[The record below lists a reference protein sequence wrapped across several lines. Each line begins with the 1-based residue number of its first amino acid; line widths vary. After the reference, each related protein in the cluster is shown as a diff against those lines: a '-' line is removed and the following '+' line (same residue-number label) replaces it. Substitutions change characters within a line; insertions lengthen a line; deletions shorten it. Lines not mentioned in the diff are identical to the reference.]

1 MKQTQPNIDI
11 YSTTTNKEKPKL
23 SIIPQSTKYS
33 AHSKIKG
40 FSFHADNTKE
50 ENISFLDGNKKEKD
64 LTSKEERDFNE
75 SNQKHK
81 IKQSCP
87 SGFLQKPSLNE
98 QVLPNITINKDIK
111 DSKDSKDKEKNEKNK
126 QNGIDIPLNITDL
139 IKEQNNIQLSKSFL
153 KSSYE
158 KYENTRF
165 SSKSLNIIK
174 SFAANTHQGV
184 VRKYNEDRVS
194 IILNIIK
201 PNSFKGSYWPTCSF
215 FGIFDGHGGNKCAD
229 YLKDNLHNF
238 IIKSP
243 YFPKNPQKAITEGF
257 NQCDDEYITNHALG
271 PNNIIMDRSGSCAIV
286 ILLIDK
292 KIYVANTGDSRGI
305 MSVNDSITVLSN
317 DHKPNN
323 DNEKTRIIE
332 EGGKIYQTQTQAK
345 NFNIRLDGIDPEQV
359 LLGPYRVFPGRLS
372 VSRSF
377 GDVEAKLPM
386 YNGNPNILIST
397 PEIKIFDI
405 NPNIEWIILGCDGI
419 YDNLS
424 NEEIKTCIDFCF
436 ENDLL
441 TKDIHSQTGISVD
454 MILKS
459 SLKRKSMDNITCVM
473 LTFEGFERKFLL
485 SKEKSSETRLQKT
498 ENQGKD
504 LLKEEKDVKS
514 KQIIANGM
522 TKKGLSINKNMTTS
536 ISSSMT
542 SSQVIKESNSQSNIG
557 SNSSLNKSHSKN
569 KTSQN
574 SMNIEKDSIHFI
586 KNKLKEEKDFGFGL
600 SFPSTVKNSKAQ
612 NVIFKK

>member
-11 YSTTTNKEKPKL
+11 YSTTKNIEKPKL

-50 ENISFLDGNKKEKD
+50 ENISFFDGNKKDSKD
-64 LTSKEERDFNE
+64 NKDNKDERDFNE
-75 SNQKHK
+75 NNHKHK

-87 SGFLQKPSLNE
+87 SGFLQKPSINNE
-98 QVLPNITINKDIK
+98 QVLPNIT
-111 DSKDSKDKEKNEKNK
+111 STSKDKEKTEQNK
-126 QNGIDIPLNITDL
+126 QNGIDTPLNITDL
-139 IKEQNNIQLSKSFL
+139 IKEQNNTPLSKSFL

-165 SSKSLNIIK
+165 SSKSLNLIK

-323 DNEKTRIIE
+323 DNEKKRILE

-345 NFNIRLDGIDPEQV
+345 NFNIKLDGIDPEQV

-397 PEIKIFDI
+397 PEVKIFEI
-405 NPNIEWIILGCDGI
+405 NSNIEWIILGCDGI

-454 MILKS
+454 LILKT

-473 LTFEGFERKFLL
+473 LTFEGFERKFQLN
-485 SKEKSSETRLQKT
+485 KEKSSETRLQKT
-498 ENQGKD
+498 ENQVKD
-504 LLKEEKDVKS
+504 VLKEEKDVKT

-522 TKKGLSINKNMTTS
+522 TKKGLSINKNMSTS
-536 ISSSMT
+536 ISST
-542 SSQVIKESNSQSNIG
+542 ISSQVMKESGSQSNIG
-557 SNSSLNKSHSKN
+557 SISQNKSHSKN

-574 SMNIEKDSIHFI
+574 SVIIEKDSIYLM
-586 KNKLKEEKDFGFGL
+586 KNKLKEEKDFGFGG